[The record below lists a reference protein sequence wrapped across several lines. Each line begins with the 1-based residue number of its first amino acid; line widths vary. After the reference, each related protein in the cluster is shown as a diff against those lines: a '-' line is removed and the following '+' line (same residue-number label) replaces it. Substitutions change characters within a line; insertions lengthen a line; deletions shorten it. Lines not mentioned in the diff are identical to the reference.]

1 MADPIVNVT
10 TRTYNIQVTKKENKV
25 VISAP
30 GPQGAV
36 GVGFPI
42 GGTTGQFLTKIDG
55 TNYNTQ
61 WITLPSY
68 QPLDSDLTGIAAL
81 SQNGLLRKTSGTWVM
96 DSTTY
101 LVASDLSSYL
111 TITSA
116 AATYSSLTHNH
127 NGVYQPVG
135 NYLTSYTETDPVFL
149 ASPAYTI
156 TSQQIANWNNPTVF
170 PSQSGNNG
178 KFLKTNGST
187 TSWATIDALPS
198 QSGNTGKYLT
208 TDGSSASWGT
218 LDLSLYLTTLNA
230 ASLYQTKD
238 QDLTDISALTG
249 NGIIR
254 KTAGTWGMDN
264 SVYLTSYTETD
275 TLSSV
280 TGRGASTSS
289 AISITNT
296 TQSTSY
302 STGSLIVSGGVGIA
316 KNLYVQGNIVLT
328 GNIDINGTITGNLTQ
343 VNVTDLNVTDSL
355 IYLGSENLT
364 SDTLDIGFN
373 GAYRPS
379 GDTSGHKHTGFA
391 RDHNDSGIWKLF
403 SGAAE
408 ITGNDID
415 FGLNDVN
422 VNFDQ
427 LKIRSL
433 IVTDA
438 STTRTNLG
446 SAKSGANNDITSL
459 TALSTPLSV
468 SQGGTGTNASTGA
481 NSVMLRDANQNT
493 IINNISF
500 GTATTVTNASTPLT
514 LTITSPAVQ
523 NFTGSANQTVNMPD
537 ATTLPVGQI
546 YYFNNR
552 GNSTVS
558 LKYSS
563 SGNTIYII
571 TGGGATQLTL
581 ISNSTADGTWQQ
593 SAFLPSNVYWGT
605 SALDASSASA
615 KFANITVKGLAS
627 QTADLLQ
634 IQNSAS
640 TVLGGRNSNAQIYTG
655 SITTIKTT
663 TGGTIQSIA
672 TGANPLV
679 TMASIHGLGS
689 GDLVTLA
696 NTTNATYDGT
706 FVISNPSGSTF
717 NITTTLTTGQ
727 AGTGGTVSVPV
738 QMSITAKSNA
748 TVPLSISQA
757 SASGTDLIQVSLP
770 TNKAFWLDQY
780 ARLRIGGSVTSINPS
795 TAIIQSYSNNETPLS
810 LKASGTSQYA
820 DLATYLNSSN
830 TTLGGINAVGQ
841 TYTGSTI
848 PITTA
853 IGAAGAIT
861 SAAYVSATS
870 ATFTVA
876 QTAQIFAVGQVIT
889 ITGVSGG
896 NYNQVVTVT
905 GVATVTAGTTYTFTA
920 TGAGFTNVAGT
931 GGAFALSPSGNGT
944 TATIN
949 LISASN
955 LAIGDLINVSG
966 FTGVTTYNTG
976 TGVYAV
982 VTAVSNTAPY
992 TVSYANTSTGTAANG
1007 AINIPYQATIT
1018 ARSLGTPTLA
1028 LNAPTSYTGN
1038 LINFLINGVSFG
1050 RVDSG
1055 GIRMPSIAN
1064 PSAFANSNINFQTTG
1079 TLISASTSAST
1090 SIPLKI
1096 QNTNTGTISGDLTQ
1110 WLNNTGATIL
1120 ASVGFD
1126 GAIRTTVGFGSVTSG
1141 KTFGYPNFDTGA
1153 FGFYGGTASDK
1164 KLVVRGTGAAG
1175 SYTQTADLQQWQTYD
1190 GTTQTIVAKVDY
1202 LGNMTAVSI
1211 TLSSDERLKKNIT
1224 PISGALDKVNKLNG
1238 YTFSRLDGNQR
1249 EVGVIAQEVLEVMP
1263 ELVKESDGYYSV
1275 AYPNMVALLIESI
1288 KELKREIEELKNK

>member
-10 TRTYNIQVTKKENKV
+10 TRVFNIEVTKKENQV
-25 VISAP
+25 VISSP
-30 GPQGAV
+30 GPQGPV

-42 GGTTGQFLTKIDG
+42 GGTAGQFLTKIDG

-81 SQNGLLRKTSGTWVM
+81 SQNGLLRKTLGNWVM

-101 LVASDLSSYL
+101 LVASDLSPYL

-116 AATYSSLTHNH
+116 AATYSPLTHNH

-135 NYLTSYTETDPVFL
+135 NYLTSYTETDPIFL

-178 KFLKTNGST
+178 KFLTTNGSI
-187 TSWATIDALPS
+187 TSWATVDALPS
-198 QSGNTGKYLT
+198 QSGNNGKYLT
-208 TDGSSASWGT
+208 TNGLSASWGI
-218 LDLSLYLTTLNA
+218 LDLSLYLTTANA
-230 ASLYQTKD
+230 ASTYQP
-238 QDLTDISALTG
+238 IG
-249 NGIIR
+249 N
-254 KTAGTWGMDN
+254 
-264 SVYLTSYTETD
+264 YLTSYNETD

-280 TGRGASTSS
+280 TGRGSSTGS

-302 STGSLIVSGGVGIA
+302 STGSLIVGGGVGIA
-316 KNLYVQGNIVLT
+316 KDLFVQGNLVLT

-343 VNVTDLNVTDSL
+343 INVTDLNVTDSL

-373 GAYRPS
+373 GAYRPL
-379 GDTSGHKHTGFA
+379 GDISGHKHTGFA

-427 LKIRSL
+427 LKIKSL
-433 IVTDA
+433 IVTDSA
-438 STTRTNLG
+438 TTRTNLG
-446 SAKSGANNDITSL
+446 LAIGTNVQAYSSLLSAIVTLGNGTGLLKNTAGTWSYDNNTYALSSSLSSYAPLSNPVFLTAISFEGTTVNNNETHLTVVDPTQDNTITLPNDTGTVALTKDTAKLASANAFTVGGHTITS
-459 TALSTPLSV
+459 SGSP
-468 SQGGTGTNASTGA
+468 
-481 NSVMLRDANQNT
+481 
-493 IINNISF
+493 
-500 GTATTVTNASTPLT
+500 TVVP
-514 LTITSPAVQ
+514 LTIT
-523 NFTGSANQTVNMPD
+523 GD
-537 ATTLPVGQI
+537 
-546 YYFNNR
+546 
-552 GNSTVS
+552 
-558 LKYSS
+558 
-563 SGNTIYII
+563 
-571 TGGGATQLTL
+571 
-581 ISNSTADGTWQQ
+581 
-593 SAFLPSNVYWGT
+593 
-605 SALDASSASA
+605 
-615 KFANITVKGLAS
+615 AS
-627 QTADLLQ
+627 QTANLMTIGNTTFRSTGGITTTSQLNATSALCAGTSNYYQASLNVVPLNATIIGTVIRGAASQTANLQ
-634 IQNSAS
+634 EWQNSAG
-640 TVLGGRNSNAQIYTG
+640 TALGGANANAQI
-655 SITTIKTT
+655 
-663 TGGTIQSIA
+663 
-672 TGANPLV
+672 
-679 TMASIHGLGS
+679 
-689 GDLVTLA
+689 
-696 NTTNATYDGT
+696 
-706 FVISNPSGSTF
+706 F
-717 NITTTLTTGQ
+717 
-727 AGTGGTVSVPV
+727 
-738 QMSITAKSNA
+738 
-748 TVPLSISQA
+748 
-757 SASGTDLIQVSLP
+757 
-770 TNKAFWLDQY
+770 
-780 ARLRIGGSVTSINPS
+780 
-795 TAIIQSYSNNETPLS
+795 
-810 LKASGTSQYA
+810 
-820 DLATYLNSSN
+820 
-830 TTLGGINAVGQ
+830 
-841 TYTGSTI
+841 TGSTT

-905 GVATVTAGTTYTFTA
+905 GVATVSAGTTYTFTA

-931 GGAFALSPSGNGT
+931 GGAFALSPSGTGT

-1018 ARSLGTPTLA
+1018 ARSLGTATLA

-1050 RVDSG
+1050 RVDSV

-1079 TLISASTSAST
+1079 TVISASTSAST

-1096 QNTNTGTISGDLTQ
+1096 QNANAGTITGDLTQ

-1190 GTTQTIVAKVDY
+1190 GTTATTVAKVDY
-1202 LGNMTAVSI
+1202 LGNITAVSI

-1238 YTFSRLDGNQR
+1238 YTFNRLDGNQR
-1249 EVGVIAQEVLEVMP
+1249 EVGVIAQEVIEVMP

-1288 KELKREIEELKNK
+1288 KELNREIEELKNK